1 MAEKNARGRPAADE
15 GQVREKVLNAAFLII
30 VEQDI
35 SFLTIDEIA
44 RRAALAKK
52 TIYRF
57 YSNKEAIIESMIAR
71 WTSTTEVPE
80 PAKPTSSEQVVASLN
95 TFFTTLAARVL
106 SLESVVIYQFLQSD
120 LSKKSEYLKLYR
132 ENGFDNAARL
142 LDKWLHEVK
151 ASGLIN
157 PLWPVDSAHYLQ
169 ALIVTPLLRDIS
181 LGLIPPVPVF
191 DVQPTIT
198 RILNDFSP
206 LMLAR
211 PREKHLLAAH
221 YTLKQ

>member
-1 MAEKNARGRPAADE
+1 MAEKNARGRPAAAE
-15 GQVREKVLNAAFLII
+15 EEVREKVLNAAFLII

-35 SFLTIDEIA
+35 SFLTIDEVA

-57 YSNKEAIIESMIAR
+57 FSNKEAIIESMIAR
-71 WTSTTEVPE
+71 WTSTTEVPQP
-80 PAKPTSSEQVVASLN
+80 PAPTSSQQVLASLN

-132 ENGFDNAARL
+132 ENGFDNAARS
-142 LDKWLHEVK
+142 LDKWLNQVK
-151 ASGLIN
+151 ATGLMH
-157 PLWPVDSAHYLQ
+157 PLWPANSAHYLQ
-169 ALIVTPLLRDIS
+169 ALIITPLLRDIS
-181 LGLIPPVPVF
+181 LGLIPPVPAF
-191 DVQPTIT
+191 DPQPTIS

-206 LMLAR
+206 LMLAK
-211 PREKHLLAAH
+211 PH
-221 YTLKQ
+221 